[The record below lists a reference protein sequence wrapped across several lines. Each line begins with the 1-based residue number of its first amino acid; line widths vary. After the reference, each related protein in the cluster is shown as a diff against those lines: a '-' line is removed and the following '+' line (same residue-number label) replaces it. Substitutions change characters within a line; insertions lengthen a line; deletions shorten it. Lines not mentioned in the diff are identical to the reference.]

1 MSTDARQLRRQQSH
15 ERILDA
21 TAQQLYRS
29 GIAGVGVADV
39 MRQAGL
45 THGGFYAHFAS
56 RDALLVE
63 AVEHAGRR
71 SNAALAERLRRRADG
86 QGGKSPLRMLV
97 ESYLSEAHMTT
108 VETGCM
114 VAALGSEMARSS
126 DGLRD
131 VSVGRVRALIA
142 LVRDALPPA
151 DDPNRDPDSATAI
164 AATMAGAMQMARVLG
179 KDDGGLDILRTC
191 AASLLAQYDR
201 TTGSNADS

>member
-1 MSTDARQLRRQQSH
+1 MPTDARQARRQQSH

-71 SNAALAERLRRRADG
+71 SNAALAERLRGRADA
-86 QGGKSPLRMLV
+86 GKSPLRLLV
-97 ESYLSEAHMTT
+97 EEYLSEAHMASM
-108 VETGCM
+108 EAGCT

-126 DGLRD
+126 DGLREA
-131 VSVGRVRALIA
+131 SAGRVRALVG
-142 LVRDALPPA
+142 LVRDALPPGSGT
-151 DDPNRDPDSATAI
+151 DSATVI
-164 AATMAGAMQMARVLG
+164 AATMAGAIQMARVLG
-179 KDDGGLDILRTC
+179 KDKGGPDILRAC

-201 TTGSNADS
+201 EQYDGDTLAR

>member
-1 MSTDARQLRRQQSH
+1 MPTDARQARRQQSH

-63 AVEHAGRR
+63 AIEHAGRR
-71 SNAALAERLRRRADG
+71 SNAALAERLRRRADA
-86 QGGKSPLRMLV
+86 GKSPLRLLV
-97 ESYLSEAHMTT
+97 EEYLSEAYMAST
-108 VETGCM
+108 EAGCA

-126 DGLRD
+126 DGLRE
-131 VSVGRVRALIA
+131 VSAGRVRALVA
-142 LVRDALPPA
+142 LVREALPPGSGT
-151 DDPNRDPDSATAI
+151 DGGLDSATVI
-164 AATMAGAMQMARVLG
+164 AATMAGAIQMARVLG
-179 KDDGGLDILRTC
+179 KDNGGLDILRTC

-201 TTGSNADS
+201 DTARP

>member
-71 SNAALAERLRRRADG
+71 SNAALAERLRRQADG
-86 QGGKSPLRMLV
+86 RGGKSALRMLI

-142 LVRDALPPA
+142 LVREALPP
-151 DDPNRDPDSATAI
+151 DSDPESATAI
-164 AATMAGAMQMARVLG
+164 AATMAGAIQMARVLG
-179 KDDGGLDILRTC
+179 KDNGGLDILRTC
-191 AASLLAQYDR
+191 AATLLAQYDR
-201 TTGSNADS
+201 TIGSGADS

>member
-1 MSTDARQLRRQQSH
+1 MPTDARQARRQQSH

-71 SNAALAERLRRRADG
+71 SNAALSDRLRRRADAG
-86 QGGKSPLRMLV
+86 QSPLRLLV
-97 ESYLSEAHMTT
+97 EEYLSEAHMAST
-108 VETGCM
+108 EAGCT

-126 DGLRD
+126 DGLRE
-131 VSVGRVRALIA
+131 VSAGRVRALVA
-142 LVRDALPPA
+142 LVREALPPGSGTDGGA
-151 DDPNRDPDSATAI
+151 DSATVI
-164 AATMAGAMQMARVLG
+164 AATMAGAIQMARVLG
-179 KDDGGLDILRTC
+179 NDNGGLDILRAC

-201 TTGSNADS
+201 HTARP

>member
-1 MSTDARQLRRQQSH
+1 MPTDARQARRQQSH

-71 SNAALAERLRRRADG
+71 SNAALAERLRQRADAG
-86 QGGKSPLRMLV
+86 QSPLRLLV
-97 ESYLSEAHMTT
+97 EEYLSEAHMAST
-108 VETGCM
+108 EAGCT

-126 DGLRD
+126 DGLRE
-131 VSVGRVRALIA
+131 VSAGRVRALVA
-142 LVRDALPPA
+142 LVRDALPPGSGA
-151 DDPNRDPDSATAI
+151 DSATVI
-164 AATMAGAMQMARVLG
+164 AATMAGAIQMARVLG
-179 KDDGGLDILRTC
+179 KDNGGPDILRAC

-201 TTGSNADS
+201 DTARP